1 MRRNLSALAAS
12 ILHRNLLNSGCELP
26 APTGEEAADQEQD
39 GQVRRKAD
47 APRLMDDNTTTQSH
61 RPRGHGA

>member
-47 APRLMDDNTTTQSH
+47 APRLMDDNTTQPH

>member
-12 ILHRNLLNSGCELP
+12 ILHRNLLNSGCEPPPP
-26 APTGEEAADQEQD
+26 AGEEAVDEQQD
-39 GQVRRKAD
+39 SEVRRNSGV
-47 APRLMDDNTTTQSH
+47 PRLTDDTTSQPH

>member
-12 ILHRNLLNSGCELP
+12 ILHRNLLNSGCESS
-26 APTGEEAADQEQD
+26 APSGEEAADQERD
-39 GQVRRKAD
+39 DEVRRNSD
-47 APRLMDDNTTTQSH
+47 APRRTDDTTTQPD

>member
-12 ILHRNLLNSGCELP
+12 ILHRNLLNSGCESP
-26 APTGEEAADQEQD
+26 PRSGEEAADEERD
-39 GQVRRKAD
+39 GEVRRNSD
-47 APRLMDDNTTTQSH
+47 APRLTDNTTSLPH